1 MNHLRNV
8 VVVVVVVAVPRD
20 RWDRWDL
27 ADRQEKPVRQGRRV
41 YRGVLDSRALLAL
54 WVLLGPG
61 AFEGAWNVTGGN
73 VFGSI
78 RTSKLTRAYP

>member
-41 YRGVLDSRALLAL
+41 YRGVLDSRALLTL